1 MTFLTCLFQMFAL
14 LIMIGAGALAAHLNW
29 LDEHTDAKI
38 SKMIVNLFNPLL
50 ALSGAANAVG
60 KISLDTLGLV
70 FFVAVCM
77 FTSFIVISLLTARFF
92 DKDAVQQR
100 ICKLMIVFPN
110 CGFIGIP
117 VVSSLLGQEYVVYVS
132 IFVLVYNLYFYTYGV
147 SVLDGKFSLQSLKA
161 LNNPGTY
168 CCVLGVLL
176 IIFSVNL
183 PEFLL
188 TAVNSIGD
196 CASPLALMT
205 VGSSL
210 YHADLKQIFRQPRL
224 YVFSALKLLI
234 LPLLA
239 LPLLRLLPLESDL
252 LALVMIM
259 FGMPV
264 GNMPLILAAERNMDC
279 SVCSASIM
287 MTTALCVVTIP
298 ILVTLI

>member
-14 LIMIGAGALAAHLNW
+14 LIMIGAGTLAAHFDW
-29 LDEHTDAKI
+29 LDESTNAKI

-60 KISLDTLGLV
+60 KISLETLGLV

-77 FTSFIVISLLTARFF
+77 FTSFIIVSFFAARFF

-100 ICKLMIVFPN
+100 VCKLMIVFPN

-147 SVLDGKFSLQSLKA
+147 SVLDGKFSAESLKA

-168 CCVLGVLL
+168 CCILGLLL
-176 IIFSVNL
+176 IAFSVNL
-183 PEFLL
+183 PGFLL
-188 TAVNSIGD
+188 TAVNSIGS

-205 VGSSL
+205 VGCSL
-210 YHADLKQIFRQPRL
+210 YHAHLKQIFREPRL
-224 YVFSALKLLI
+224 YAFSALKLLV
-234 LPLLA
+234 LPLLS
-239 LPLLRLLPLESDL
+239 LPLLRLLPLNSDL
-252 LALVMIM
+252 LVLVMIM

-264 GNMPLILAAERNMDC
+264 GNMPLILAAERKIDC
-279 SVCSASIM
+279 SVCSAAIM
-287 MTTALCVVTIP
+287 MTTILCVVTIP
-298 ILVTLI
+298 ILMTLV

>member
-14 LIMIGAGALAAHLNW
+14 LIMIGAGALAAHFNW
-29 LDEHTDAKI
+29 LDETTNAKM

-77 FTSFIVISLLTARFF
+77 FTSFIIVSVFTARFF
-92 DKDAVQQR
+92 DKDVMQQR
-100 ICKLMIVFPN
+100 VYKLMVVFPN

-147 SVLDGKFSLQSLKA
+147 SVPEGKFSLKSLKA

-168 CCVLGVLL
+168 CCVLGLLL
-176 IIFSVNL
+176 IVFSVNL
-183 PEFLL
+183 PDFLL
-188 TAVNSIGD
+188 TAVTSIGN

-205 VGSSL
+205 VGYSL
-210 YHADLKQIFRQPRL
+210 YYADLKRIFNQPRL
-224 YVFSALKLLI
+224 YAFSAMKLLV
-234 LPLLA
+234 LPLIA
-239 LPLLRLLPLESDL
+239 LPLLRLLPLKSDL
-252 LALVMIM
+252 LMLVMIM

-264 GNMPLILAAERNMDC
+264 GNMPLILAAERNIDC
-279 SVCSASIM
+279 SVCSAAIM
-287 MTTALCVVTIP
+287 MTTVFCVVTIP
-298 ILVTLI
+298 ILILLV